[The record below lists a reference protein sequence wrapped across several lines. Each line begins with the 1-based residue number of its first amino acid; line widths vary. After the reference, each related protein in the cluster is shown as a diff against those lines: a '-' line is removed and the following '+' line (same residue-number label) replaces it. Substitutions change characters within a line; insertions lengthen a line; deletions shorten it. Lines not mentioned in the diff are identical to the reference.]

1 MTKDRATEI
10 REAIDAA
17 DAALKHLGNAA
28 DMLDDAGRWGI
39 VDMLGGGLITTLLK
53 HRKISDAQDEIDEAK
68 RALRIFVKELDDV
81 DEATGLNVELG
92 SGLQFA
98 DIFFD
103 AVIVII
109 IVIDVLTDIAVK
121 VVAKVFQFTPLSDIV
136 NKFIPCHVLILHFHY
151 FS

>member
-68 RALRIFVKELDDV
+68 HALRIYVKELDDV

-103 AVIVII
+103 GVLADWIAQNKIDRAKQQVADAMRQVYAVRSQ
-109 IVIDVLTDIAVK
+109 LERM
-121 VVAKVFQFTPLSDIV
+121 
-136 NKFIPCHVLILHFHY
+136 H
-151 FS
+151 

>member
-1 MTKDRATEI
+1 MTKDRATEV

-39 VDMLGGGLITTLLK
+39 VDMIGGGLITTMLK

-103 AVIVII
+103 GVLADWIAQNKIDRAKQQVANAMRQVYAVRSQ
-109 IVIDVLTDIAVK
+109 LERMR
-121 VVAKVFQFTPLSDIV
+121 
-136 NKFIPCHVLILHFHY
+136 
-151 FS
+151 

>member
-68 RALRIFVKELDDV
+68 HALRIFVKELDDV

-103 AVIVII
+103 GMLADWIAQNKIDRAKQQVADAMRQVYAVRSQ
-109 IVIDVLTDIAVK
+109 LERMR
-121 VVAKVFQFTPLSDIV
+121 
-136 NKFIPCHVLILHFHY
+136 
-151 FS
+151 

>member
-68 RALRIFVKELDDV
+68 RALRIFVKELNDV

-103 AVIVII
+103 G
-109 IVIDVLTDIAVK
+109 VLADWIAQNK
-121 VVAKVFQFTPLSDIV
+121 IARAKQQVADAMRQVYAIRSQLERM
-136 NKFIPCHVLILHFHY
+136 H
-151 FS
+151 

>member
-53 HRKISDAQDEIDEAK
+53 HRKIFDAQDEIDEAK

-103 AVIVII
+103 GVLADWIAQNKIDRAKQQVADAMRQVYAVRSQ
-109 IVIDVLTDIAVK
+109 LERM
-121 VVAKVFQFTPLSDIV
+121 
-136 NKFIPCHVLILHFHY
+136 H
-151 FS
+151 

>member
-10 REAIDAA
+10 RESIDAA

-53 HRKISDAQDEIDEAK
+53 HRKISDAQDEIYEAM

-103 AVIVII
+103 GVLADWIAQNKIDRAKQQVADAMRQVYAVRSQ
-109 IVIDVLTDIAVK
+109 LERMR
-121 VVAKVFQFTPLSDIV
+121 
-136 NKFIPCHVLILHFHY
+136 
-151 FS
+151 

>member
-81 DEATGLNVELG
+81 DEAAGLNVELG

-103 AVIVII
+103 GVLADWIAQNKIDRAKQQVADAMRQVYAVRSQ
-109 IVIDVLTDIAVK
+109 LERMR
-121 VVAKVFQFTPLSDIV
+121 
-136 NKFIPCHVLILHFHY
+136 
-151 FS
+151 

>member
-17 DAALKHLGNAA
+17 DAALRHLGNAA

-68 RALRIFVKELDDV
+68 HALRIFVKELDDV

-103 AVIVII
+103 GVLADWIAQNKIDRAKQQVADAMRQVYAVRSQ
-109 IVIDVLTDIAVK
+109 LERM
-121 VVAKVFQFTPLSDIV
+121 
-136 NKFIPCHVLILHFHY
+136 H
-151 FS
+151 

>member
-103 AVIVII
+103 GVLADWIAQNKIDRAKQQLADAMRQVYAVRSQ
-109 IVIDVLTDIAVK
+109 LERM
-121 VVAKVFQFTPLSDIV
+121 
-136 NKFIPCHVLILHFHY
+136 H
-151 FS
+151 

>member
-1 MTKDRATEI
+1 MTKDRTTEI
-10 REAIDAA
+10 REAIAAA

-68 RALRIFVKELDDV
+68 RALRIFVKELNDV

-103 AVIVII
+103 GVLADWIAQNKIDRAKQQVADAMRQVYAVRSQ
-109 IVIDVLTDIAVK
+109 LERM
-121 VVAKVFQFTPLSDIV
+121 
-136 NKFIPCHVLILHFHY
+136 H
-151 FS
+151 

>member
-10 REAIDAA
+10 REAIAAA

-68 RALRIFVKELDDV
+68 RALRIFVKELNDV

-103 AVIVII
+103 GVLADWIAQNKIDRAKQQVADAMRQVYAVRSQ
-109 IVIDVLTDIAVK
+109 LERM
-121 VVAKVFQFTPLSDIV
+121 
-136 NKFIPCHVLILHFHY
+136 H
-151 FS
+151 

>member
-1 MTKDRATEI
+1 MTKDRVTEI

-103 AVIVII
+103 GVLADWIAQNKIDRAKQRVADAMRQVYAVRSQ
-109 IVIDVLTDIAVK
+109 LERMR
-121 VVAKVFQFTPLSDIV
+121 
-136 NKFIPCHVLILHFHY
+136 
-151 FS
+151 

>member
-68 RALRIFVKELDDV
+68 RALRIFVKELNDV

-103 AVIVII
+103 GVLADWIAQNK
-109 IVIDVLTDIAVK
+109 IDRAK
-121 VVAKVFQFTPLSDIV
+121 QQVADAMRQVYAIRSQLERM
-136 NKFIPCHVLILHFHY
+136 H
-151 FS
+151 

>member
-17 DAALKHLGNAA
+17 DAALEHLGNAA
-28 DMLDDAGRWGI
+28 DMLDDAGCWGI
-39 VDMLGGGLITTLLK
+39 VDMLGGGLVTTLLK

-103 AVIVII
+103 GVLADWIAQNKIDHAKQQVADAIRQVYAVRSQ
-109 IVIDVLTDIAVK
+109 LERMR
-121 VVAKVFQFTPLSDIV
+121 
-136 NKFIPCHVLILHFHY
+136 
-151 FS
+151 

>member
-1 MTKDRATEI
+1 MTKDRATEV

-39 VDMLGGGLITTLLK
+39 VDMIGGGLITTMLK

-103 AVIVII
+103 GVLADWIAQNKIDRAKQQVADAMRQVYAVRSQ
-109 IVIDVLTDIAVK
+109 LERMR
-121 VVAKVFQFTPLSDIV
+121 
-136 NKFIPCHVLILHFHY
+136 
-151 FS
+151 

>member
-17 DAALKHLGNAA
+17 DAALRHLGNAA

-103 AVIVII
+103 GVLADWIAQNKIDRARQQVADAMRQVYAVRSQ
-109 IVIDVLTDIAVK
+109 LERM
-121 VVAKVFQFTPLSDIV
+121 
-136 NKFIPCHVLILHFHY
+136 H
-151 FS
+151 

>member
-1 MTKDRATEI
+1 MTKDRATEV

-39 VDMLGGGLITTLLK
+39 VDMIGGGLITTLFK

-103 AVIVII
+103 GVLADWIAQNKIDRAKQQVADAMRQVYAVRSQ
-109 IVIDVLTDIAVK
+109 LERMR
-121 VVAKVFQFTPLSDIV
+121 
-136 NKFIPCHVLILHFHY
+136 
-151 FS
+151 

>member
-1 MTKDRATEI
+1 MTKDRATEV

-39 VDMLGGGLITTLLK
+39 VDMIGGGLITTMLK
-53 HRKISDAQDEIDEAK
+53 HRKISDAQDEIDETK

-103 AVIVII
+103 GVLADWIAQNKIDRAKQQVADAMRQVYAVRSQ
-109 IVIDVLTDIAVK
+109 LERMR
-121 VVAKVFQFTPLSDIV
+121 
-136 NKFIPCHVLILHFHY
+136 
-151 FS
+151 

>member
-68 RALRIFVKELDDV
+68 HAFRIFVKELDDV

-103 AVIVII
+103 GVLADWIAQNKIDRAKQQVADAMRQVYAVRSQ
-109 IVIDVLTDIAVK
+109 LERM
-121 VVAKVFQFTPLSDIV
+121 
-136 NKFIPCHVLILHFHY
+136 H
-151 FS
+151 

>member
-103 AVIVII
+103 GMLADWIAQNKIDRAKQQVADAMRQVYAVRSQ
-109 IVIDVLTDIAVK
+109 LERMR
-121 VVAKVFQFTPLSDIV
+121 
-136 NKFIPCHVLILHFHY
+136 
-151 FS
+151 

>member
-1 MTKDRATEI
+1 MTKDRATEV

-39 VDMLGGGLITTLLK
+39 VDMIGGGLITTMLK

-68 RALRIFVKELDDV
+68 RALRIFGKELDDV

-103 AVIVII
+103 GVLADWIAQNKIDRAKQQVADAMRQVYAVRSQ
-109 IVIDVLTDIAVK
+109 LERMR
-121 VVAKVFQFTPLSDIV
+121 
-136 NKFIPCHVLILHFHY
+136 
-151 FS
+151 

>member
-1 MTKDRATEI
+1 MTKDRATEV

-17 DAALKHLGNAA
+17 DAALKHLGNAT

-39 VDMLGGGLITTLLK
+39 VDMIGGGLITTLLK

-81 DEATGLNVELG
+81 DEAAGLNVELG

-103 AVIVII
+103 GVLADWIAQNKIDRAKQQVADAMRQVYAVRSQ
-109 IVIDVLTDIAVK
+109 LERMR
-121 VVAKVFQFTPLSDIV
+121 
-136 NKFIPCHVLILHFHY
+136 
-151 FS
+151 

>member
-10 REAIDAA
+10 REAVDAA

-103 AVIVII
+103 GVLADWIAQNKIDRAKQQVADAMRQVYAVRSQ
-109 IVIDVLTDIAVK
+109 LERM
-121 VVAKVFQFTPLSDIV
+121 
-136 NKFIPCHVLILHFHY
+136 H
-151 FS
+151 

>member
-17 DAALKHLGNAA
+17 EAALKHLGNAA

-103 AVIVII
+103 GVLADWIAQNKIDRAKQQVADAMRQVYAVRSQ
-109 IVIDVLTDIAVK
+109 LERMR
-121 VVAKVFQFTPLSDIV
+121 
-136 NKFIPCHVLILHFHY
+136 
-151 FS
+151 

>member
-68 RALRIFVKELDDV
+68 RALRIFVKELNDV

-103 AVIVII
+103 GVLADWIAQNKIDRAKQQVADAMRQVYAVRSQ
-109 IVIDVLTDIAVK
+109 LERM
-121 VVAKVFQFTPLSDIV
+121 
-136 NKFIPCHVLILHFHY
+136 H
-151 FS
+151 

>member
-103 AVIVII
+103 GVLADWIAQNK
-109 IVIDVLTDIAVK
+109 IDRAK
-121 VVAKVFQFTPLSDIV
+121 QQVADAMRQVYAIRSQLERM
-136 NKFIPCHVLILHFHY
+136 H
-151 FS
+151 

>member
-1 MTKDRATEI
+1 MTKDRATEV

-17 DAALKHLGNAA
+17 DAALKYLGNAA

-39 VDMLGGGLITTLLK
+39 VDMIGGGLITTLLK

-103 AVIVII
+103 GVLADWIAQNKIDRAKQQVADAMRQVYAVRSQ
-109 IVIDVLTDIAVK
+109 LERMR
-121 VVAKVFQFTPLSDIV
+121 
-136 NKFIPCHVLILHFHY
+136 
-151 FS
+151 

>member
-98 DIFFD
+98 DLFFD
-103 AVIVII
+103 GVLADWIAQNKIDRAKQQVADAMCQVYAVRSQ
-109 IVIDVLTDIAVK
+109 LERMR
-121 VVAKVFQFTPLSDIV
+121 
-136 NKFIPCHVLILHFHY
+136 
-151 FS
+151 

>member
-103 AVIVII
+103 GVLVDWIAQNKIDRAKQQVADAMRQVYAVRSQ
-109 IVIDVLTDIAVK
+109 LERM
-121 VVAKVFQFTPLSDIV
+121 
-136 NKFIPCHVLILHFHY
+136 H
-151 FS
+151 

>member
-103 AVIVII
+103 GVLADLIAQNKIDRAKQQVADAMRQVYAVRSQ
-109 IVIDVLTDIAVK
+109 LERM
-121 VVAKVFQFTPLSDIV
+121 
-136 NKFIPCHVLILHFHY
+136 H
-151 FS
+151 

>member
-17 DAALKHLGNAA
+17 DAALKHLGNAT

-103 AVIVII
+103 GVLADWIAQNKIDRAKQQVADAMRQVYAVRSQ
-109 IVIDVLTDIAVK
+109 LERMR
-121 VVAKVFQFTPLSDIV
+121 
-136 NKFIPCHVLILHFHY
+136 
-151 FS
+151 

>member
-1 MTKDRATEI
+1 MTKDRATEV

-39 VDMLGGGLITTLLK
+39 VDMIGGGLITTMLK

-103 AVIVII
+103 GVLADWIAQNKIDRAKQQVADAMRQVYAVRSQLERIR
-109 IVIDVLTDIAVK
+109 
-121 VVAKVFQFTPLSDIV
+121 
-136 NKFIPCHVLILHFHY
+136 
-151 FS
+151 

>member
-1 MTKDRATEI
+1 MTKDRATEV

-17 DAALKHLGNAA
+17 DAALKHLGNAT

-39 VDMLGGGLITTLLK
+39 VDMIGGGLITTMLK

-103 AVIVII
+103 GVLADWIAQNKIDRAKQQVADAMRQVYAVRSQ
-109 IVIDVLTDIAVK
+109 LERMR
-121 VVAKVFQFTPLSDIV
+121 
-136 NKFIPCHVLILHFHY
+136 
-151 FS
+151 

>member
-1 MTKDRATEI
+1 MTKDMATEI

-17 DAALKHLGNAA
+17 DAALKHLGNAT

-103 AVIVII
+103 GVLADWIAQNKIDRAKQQVADAMRQVYAVRSQ
-109 IVIDVLTDIAVK
+109 LERMR
-121 VVAKVFQFTPLSDIV
+121 
-136 NKFIPCHVLILHFHY
+136 
-151 FS
+151 

>member
-68 RALRIFVKELDDV
+68 HALRIFVKELDDV

-103 AVIVII
+103 GVLADWIAQNTIDRAKQQVADAMRQVYAVRSQ
-109 IVIDVLTDIAVK
+109 LERMR
-121 VVAKVFQFTPLSDIV
+121 
-136 NKFIPCHVLILHFHY
+136 
-151 FS
+151 

>member
-81 DEATGLNVELG
+81 DEATGLNVDLG

-103 AVIVII
+103 GVLADWIAQNKIDRAKQQVADAMRQVYAVRSQ
-109 IVIDVLTDIAVK
+109 LERM
-121 VVAKVFQFTPLSDIV
+121 
-136 NKFIPCHVLILHFHY
+136 H
-151 FS
+151 

>member
-1 MTKDRATEI
+1 MTKDRATEV

-39 VDMLGGGLITTLLK
+39 VDMIGGGLITTMLK

-98 DIFFD
+98 DIIFD
-103 AVIVII
+103 GVLADWIAQNKIDRAKQQVADAMRQVYAVRSQ
-109 IVIDVLTDIAVK
+109 LERMR
-121 VVAKVFQFTPLSDIV
+121 
-136 NKFIPCHVLILHFHY
+136 
-151 FS
+151 

>member
-68 RALRIFVKELDDV
+68 RVLRIFVKELDDV

-103 AVIVII
+103 GVLADWIAQNKIDRAKQQVADAMRQVYAVRSQ
-109 IVIDVLTDIAVK
+109 LERM
-121 VVAKVFQFTPLSDIV
+121 
-136 NKFIPCHVLILHFHY
+136 H
-151 FS
+151 

>member
-17 DAALKHLGNAA
+17 DAALKHLGNAV

-39 VDMLGGGLITTLLK
+39 VDMLGGGPITTLLK

-103 AVIVII
+103 GVLADWIAQNKIDRAKQQVADAMRQVYAVRSQ
-109 IVIDVLTDIAVK
+109 LERMR
-121 VVAKVFQFTPLSDIV
+121 
-136 NKFIPCHVLILHFHY
+136 
-151 FS
+151 

>member
-81 DEATGLNVELG
+81 DETTGLNVELG

-103 AVIVII
+103 GVLADWIAQNKIDRAKQQVADAMRQVYAVRSQ
-109 IVIDVLTDIAVK
+109 LERMR
-121 VVAKVFQFTPLSDIV
+121 
-136 NKFIPCHVLILHFHY
+136 
-151 FS
+151 